1 MATIDIK
8 AKPPLL
14 TPDWTQMDG
23 RNKPFLIDGPR
34 RYAVTVVTQYTESGG
49 SDLQTRKDSA
59 IPSGVDHILKYFDKS
74 PLNDTSTRA
83 TIEDYHIPLRPNAK
97 MKVLI
102 SLSEEYLLSLP
113 DKGYEKPDLANSETF
128 SLNTFGIRSDIQNLS
143 DFMTKYIEDIERFQG
158 KVYGLD
164 ITKQSTL
171 LTNFV
176 TNLASL
182 MQDND
187 IQFSEDRSDLIE
199 MYIKDYEVVK
209 IEARRDLQSSSK
221 PINLTRSF
229 TNFKESEPVSDKRT
243 IKLLQNM
250 EDILELQQNN
260 TRVSWTAFINDY
272 IYNPPTFDFS
282 PTRPKSENVSSK
294 SAELVKKDNETP
306 VKTEE
311 QVNFFKS
318 ELWKP
323 ETRKEFERKLD
334 TAQDFVGDYVIGH
347 LSQLSEVINDTEV
360 LYTQLLNKLGIED
373 LVRSALE
380 CLNFPSFDFLDD
392 AKGILNSLDNSL
404 RQFQATISA
413 PTIAFPDGPP
423 IVDLLVSTSLEFAK
437 TMANAVL
444 GALIDL
450 VIGILKSLFDIC
462 RECALESRTGIA
474 NADKVNYGG
483 FNWRNLN
490 FGAIFGQKVLNT
502 ALGAISEGSQQFF
515 DTESLSQEILTN
527 TVQKYDDLVDE
538 TAKKLVSASK
548 TGLTFDE
555 AKQIV
560 IEQNPFDGGVF
571 EQASKELSTWLDAS
585 SAALTPGELGNL
597 LLGCEVSTEA
607 KEVLENLLNPNL
619 SPNLFPNLSVIL
631 DPSDLPKVW
640 ENLGKLIDRDG
651 ILQSIQDAASAIPE
665 SFKCLCDEDDEALRK
680 SILAQKD
687 PSLTQDQLQQQV
699 DASKKR
705 RMDRINQLLDI
716 SRNPDFLKDQLPP
729 LYCSV
734 DEEGNLVPGL
744 IPRTHPVIQQAVN
757 ESLDASFDSLTLT
770 FNEDVSSFVSSL
782 SVQTTQKRIVPRTKS
797 AIIDVQGSREEK
809 LVLNP
814 EFIGL
819 VEQGRFA
826 YGSLPAGST
835 VPGTRTVDEDTG
847 EVNEGDKVRW
857 NPFLDLLGFP
867 DRDNRH
873 GAGMWEDGQ
882 SRPTAEQEKEWEYAN
897 TRITINSN
905 GSLRGTGGRTFSPV
919 LGSGEWNGLGSDR
932 KDIDYTVKFGYS
944 PIPIEISEPGPKVFG
959 SGLVGAY
966 RKICSDADPYLKIAS
981 TSNSKEYQF
990 NVPNNIAENSGINLS
1005 DLTKNLEDLT
1015 GQSFDFGGQSQQLS
1029 GDIVSN
1035 ISSSVSLVLGSS
1047 IDLSY
1052 DVPKKT
1058 NQDND
1063 IKDEY
1068 DLSLEM
1074 SPIQEGAEKL
1084 EILKL
1089 SSASELSES
1098 VKRVTSQI
1106 SDIAYA
1112 NNAATQ
1118 PQEGYFYNL
1127 LADNF
1132 LDGVFTTELTQ
1143 YLGNNNAFDE
1153 SYKELMCAIFD
1164 QISESPYLDLQTI
1177 SRLNLTP
1184 AKTFVKNDSGD
1195 WVPQGCTP
1203 SLLDIDVM
1211 KQRIF
1216 QEYDLSLCLQDIYPN
1231 PDEFGGNEKSA
1242 LGLAKRSGII
1252 LLTIRMHV
1260 LEFLMKSIYS
1270 FYYFGYKSD
1279 EDIDDTMLSFI
1290 FDNINKSLLSKSIGT
1305 SYYNKFTTETI
1316 DLYNRNVDDD
1326 KADSVVK
1333 EENFKK
1339 ACKYFIKKQVFS
1351 VSKRLAGLVQQKGD
1365 ASIHTIFLE
1374 QWIPE
1379 VSIPTGSNQSRF
1391 YEIQDTGIVP
1401 KPLSNQEEKGTLG
1414 PSTTPEEYEAVI
1426 GAGTLTPNSIKR
1438 MSGDPGSYGILRLKP
1453 IGQFFREYFFPT
1465 PVDGRRPLSTPNNT
1479 GTEDQNNLAFKRNEI
1494 WPSRQT
1500 KDYNSYRINNG
1511 YFGKDKTRT
1520 TSRYSSSRE
1529 AALLGAKKN
1538 ASYLLTKDI
1547 TGAGVEKIKPTDQ
1560 IGVLKYA
1567 QSFNQDGS
1575 VADYIFD
1582 YGVSESEKQMMTRA
1596 GGLVDFITS
1605 ARNWTLW
1612 DLNEPSPK
1620 LGDFIPYQRGWKYNF
1635 STTSPTSL
1643 PWWGR
1648 NTTNSLPGYY
1658 SSRNVVGPGSLLWSI
1673 SRGAGRFA
1681 YDSELKM
1688 AEEWKNFVLRP
1699 NPEIGNDW
1707 SQPLTPSNSDWAK
1720 NVQSAIDDVKN
1731 KRKKYISLLDL
1742 DLKMAL
1748 NTLEWEKSKYQ
1759 EWRGSKDFTY
1769 YQGSATI
1776 DQSLEGEQLDF
1787 FDKIIAEYDNWIEEM
1802 RRNVALS
1809 RNATKERQELRDNAL
1824 EILQY
1829 VNVPRNPM
1837 TKPGKL
1843 FDITN
1848 GNFFLEYYI
1857 RVDDYTPDRPDSPPQ
1872 SNLDYIAARDSY
1884 LKNVVNIEH
1893 WNQWYNDKFSS
1904 TPTNAQRKNISEILY
1919 ESQTDCGERDIND
1932 PQTKTDIIDIENP
1945 QLDDY
1950 FKSLNW
1956 GIRISYLPKPGIKSI
1971 NPVQSAHPQSI
1982 TEKSYIITDTGQKIY
1997 PIPVIQY
2004 EIPIDMTTKISNTTQ
2019 NYFKNTFENI
2029 TLNGFSIP
2037 RQLIRGIQ
2045 QTDEYDFVFKYA
2057 FSLDRMLSLTNIYS
2071 STYLSTFSTATALFE
2086 PTKEQ
2091 LMYLFMSS
2099 LRAGDYRGADCFNT
2113 SLDISNAILN
2123 GIPIPYAAIAK
2134 LLVRTPLLI
2143 FKGFMEQSNLNIA
2156 ITKQI
2161 KQSIKAINQTIANA
2175 KRQANALQAATSA
2188 AGQQLSAI
2196 ADISVS
2202 NEKCGFGISSP
2213 QALVK
2218 PPKPWFDPIDEN
2230 FIPIPETWQL
2240 GLALFP
2246 SDIFFFLPL
2255 GAPIT
2260 PFGLAYWALDDSRV
2274 NWFNELPLEDYI
2286 EKWLKGEDDPEG
2298 SQDSLDTQPCTI
2310 DVGLKQIEPPKNN

>member
-49 SDLQTRKDSA
+49 PDLQNRKNSA
-59 IPSGVDHILKYFDKS
+59 KPSGVDHILKYFDKS
-74 PLNDTSTRA
+74 PLDDTSTKA
-83 TIEDYHIPLRPNAK
+83 IIEDYHIPLRPNAK

-113 DKGYEKPDLANSETF
+113 DKGYEEPDLTNSETF

-182 MQDND
+182 MQDNEM
-187 IQFSEDRSDLIE
+187 QFSEDRSDLVE

-209 IEARRDLQSSSK
+209 VEARRDLLSSSK

-229 TNFKESEPVSDKRT
+229 ANFKESEAISDKRT

-250 EDILELQQNN
+250 ENILELQQNN
-260 TRVSWTAFINDY
+260 VRMSWTTFINDY
-272 IYNPPTFDFS
+272 IYDPPTFDFS

-294 SAELVKKDNETP
+294 SADLVKKDEGTP
-306 VKTEE
+306 VKTAD

-347 LSQLSEVINDTEV
+347 LSQLSEVIDDTEV

-392 AKGILNSLDNSL
+392 AKGILNSFDNVL
-404 RQFQATISA
+404 RQFQATISV

-423 IVDLLVSTSLEFAK
+423 IVDLLKSVSLEFAK
-437 TMANAVL
+437 TIANAVL

-462 RECALESRTGIA
+462 RECALDSRTGIA

-490 FGAIFGQKVLNT
+490 FGEVFGQKVLNT
-502 ALGAISEGSQQFF
+502 TLGAISEGSQQFF
-515 DTESLSQEILTN
+515 DPEALSQEILTN
-527 TVQKYDDLVDE
+527 TIQKYDEMVDE
-538 TAKKLVSASK
+538 TANKLVAASK

-571 EQASKELSTWLDAS
+571 GQASKELATWLDAS
-585 SAALTPGELGNL
+585 SAAMTPGELGNL

-619 SPNLFPNLSVIL
+619 FPNLSVVL
-631 DPSDLPKVW
+631 GPSDLTKVW

-705 RMDRINQLLDI
+705 RMNRINQLLDI
-716 SRNPDFLKDQLPP
+716 SKNPDFLKDQLPP
-729 LYCSV
+729 LYCSI
-734 DEEGNLVPGL
+734 DEEGNLIPGL

-782 SVQTTQKRIVPRTKS
+782 SVQTTQKRIVPRTKT
-797 AIIDVQGSREEK
+797 AIIDVEGTREEK

-835 VPGTRTVDEDTG
+835 VPGTRTVDESSG
-847 EVNEGDKVRW
+847 EVNEGDPIRW

-873 GAGMWEDGQ
+873 GAGMREEGQ
-882 SRPTAEQEKEWEYAN
+882 SRPTAEQEREWEYAN
-897 TRITINSN
+897 TRIVSED
-905 GSLRGTGGRTFSPV
+905 GSLQATGGRTFSPV
-919 LGSGEWNGLGSDR
+919 PGSGDWNGLGTDR
-932 KDIDYTVKFGYS
+932 KDIDYTIKFGYS
-944 PIPIEISEPGPKVFG
+944 PIPIEVSEPGPKVFG
-959 SGLVGAY
+959 TGLVEAY
-966 RKICSDADPYLKIAS
+966 NRVCDDNSSYFVSSSDP
-981 TSNSKEYQF
+981 NSKEYQLKI
-990 NVPNNIAENSGINLS
+990 PNNIATNAGINTEELQS
-1005 DLTKNLEDLT
+1005 NLQNLE
-1015 GQSFDFGGQSQQLS
+1015 GQSANFGGNNQQLDS
-1029 GDIVSN
+1029 DIIN
-1035 ISSSVSLVLGSS
+1035 KISTSVNMVLGSE
-1047 IDLSY
+1047 INFTY
-1052 DVPKKT
+1052 DVPKRS
-1058 NQDND
+1058 NQNTD
-1063 IKDEY
+1063 IKDDY
-1068 DLSLEM
+1068 SISLVM
-1074 SPIQEGAEKL
+1074 TPSTNSADSL
-1084 EILKL
+1084 EILDIN
-1089 SSASELSES
+1089 SSTELSQS
-1098 VKRVTSQI
+1098 VKRITSQI
-1106 SDIAYA
+1106 ENVQY
-1112 NNAATQ
+1112 NQQNAQ

-1127 LADNF
+1127 LAENF
-1132 LDGVFTTELTQ
+1132 SDGVGSGYNLTLPN
-1143 YLGNNNAFDE
+1143 YFDSYNAYDE
-1153 SYKELMCAIFD
+1153 TFKELMCAILD
-1164 QISESPYLDLQTI
+1164 QVAESPYLDLQTI
-1177 SRLNLTP
+1177 SRLNFTP
-1184 AKTFVKNDSGD
+1184 AKTFVEVEPKT
-1195 WVPQGCTP
+1195 WIPQGCTP
-1203 SLLDIDVM
+1203 SLLDIDVI

-1216 QEYDLSLCLQDIYPN
+1216 QEYDLSLCLQDIYPD
-1231 PDEFGGNEKSA
+1231 PDDFGGNEKSA

-1270 FYYFGYKSD
+1270 FHYFGYD
-1279 EDIDDTMLSFI
+1279 DEEDIDDTMLSFI

-1305 SYYNKFTTETI
+1305 SYYNKFTTEAI
-1316 DLYNRNVDDD
+1316 DLYNRNVDDN
-1326 KADSVVK
+1326 KADSDNK
-1333 EENFKK
+1333 NEDFEKS
-1339 ACKYFIKKQVFS
+1339 CKYLIRKQIFS
-1351 VSKRLAGLVQQKGD
+1351 VSRRLSGLVAQKGD
-1365 ASIHTIFLE
+1365 ASIHSIFLE
-1374 QWIPE
+1374 EWL
-1379 VSIPTGSNQSRF
+1379 PTLPVQRFDNQSRF
-1391 YEIQDTGIVP
+1391 YERDSGGVAQPKPLKSITESGLIPEIPQDVFDSLTSGGTLTEKGIRRITGNAGSQGMLYLKPVGNFYREYYYGNAETRRPPGTENLTEQALRNAIQDTDSKIWPVRGSTNWASRGVINGF
-1401 KPLSNQEEKGTLG
+1401 PL
-1414 PSTTPEEYEAVI
+1414 
-1426 GAGTLTPNSIKR
+1426 GASSAGSREGHLVGFTQNNASI
-1438 MSGDPGSYGILRLKP
+1438 PGSIAQAKDSN
-1453 IGQFFREYFFPT
+1453 GQ
-1465 PVDGRRPLSTPNNT
+1465 
-1479 GTEDQNNLAFKRNEI
+1479 
-1494 WPSRQT
+1494 
-1500 KDYNSYRINNG
+1500 YNIYD
-1511 YFGKDKTRT
+1511 FGVSDSEKELMNIVNDFI
-1520 TSRYSSSRE
+1520 SSAR
-1529 AALLGAKKN
+1529 AWT
-1538 ASYLLTKDI
+1538 YD
-1547 TGAGVEKIKPTDQ
+1547 KPTGQPTGPYVYNHPARYGANDWWFDAANNRADWS
-1560 IGVLKYA
+1560 K
-1567 QSFNQDGS
+1567 S
-1575 VADYIFD
+1575 VA
-1582 YGVSESEKQMMTRA
+1582 
-1596 GGLVDFITS
+1596 
-1605 ARNWTLW
+1605 
-1612 DLNEPSPK
+1612 
-1620 LGDFIPYQRGWKYNF
+1620 
-1635 STTSPTSL
+1635 
-1643 PWWGR
+1643 
-1648 NTTNSLPGYY
+1648 
-1658 SSRNVVGPGSLLWSI
+1658 GPGSLLWAATY
-1673 SRGAGRFA
+1673 GAGIYRAKKINEFNNPDPSRTYTYKSYENRQIDFA
-1681 YDSELKM
+1681 TD
-1688 AEEWKNFVLRP
+1688 WHDFVLSP
-1699 NPEIGNDW
+1699 IQNAEIDLLLSG
-1707 SQPLTPSNSDWAK
+1707 SNSDWVR
-1720 NVQSAIDDVKN
+1720 NVETAIIDVATGN
-1731 KRKKYISLLDL
+1731 KPYISLLDL
-1742 DLKMAL
+1742 DVRMIR
-1748 NTLEWEKSKYQ
+1748 NTLLWERGQYNEMADDIDLLTSNPLGLARKY
-1759 EWRGSKDFTY
+1759 
-1769 YQGSATI
+1769 
-1776 DQSLEGEQLDF
+1776 
-1787 FDKIIAEYDNWIEEM
+1787 
-1802 RRNVALS
+1802 
-1809 RNATKERQELRDNAL
+1809 RNAEAPFWTTQPYRALFASSANRNYLASLRELVRRYDEQWIPAIEQVIELSQNAQQEREALREPAQQIVQNGRIENNIAK
-1824 EILQY
+1824 
-1829 VNVPRNPM
+1829 
-1837 TKPGKL
+1837 KPGKL

-1857 RVDDYTPDRPDSPPQ
+1857 RVDDYSVNEQDSPPQ
-1872 SNLDYIAARDSY
+1872 PNLDYIKRNNPY
-1884 LKNVVNIEH
+1884 LENVVNVDS
-1893 WNQWYNDKFSS
+1893 WNAWYNSKFGSEGNPPNLRKSS
-1904 TPTNAQRKNISEILY
+1904 NLTADTTEL
-1919 ESQTDCGERDIND
+1919 DCGDIPATGPTVSTTSRDVND
-1932 PQTKTDIIDIENP
+1932 A

-1956 GIRISYLPKPGIKSI
+1956 GMRISYLPKPGSQLQL
-1971 NPVQSAHPQSI
+1971 QSTNNSVA
-1982 TEKSYIITDTGQKIY
+1982 EKSYIITDTGQKLY
-1997 PIPVIQY
+1997 PIPVVEY
-2004 EIPIDMTTKISNTTQ
+2004 EIPIDMKTRVSQTQ
-2019 NYFKNTFENI
+2019 NDYFSNSFDGSTKKS
-2029 TLNGFSIP
+2029 LVA
-2037 RQLIRGIQ
+2037 GIQ

-2161 KQSIKAINQTIANA
+2161 KQSIKAVNQIVANA
-2175 KRQANALQAATSA
+2175 QRQANALQAAGAQSLA
-2188 AGQQLSAI
+2188 QLEALSQI
-2196 ADISVS
+2196 EVS
-2202 NEKCGFGISSP
+2202 NENCGFGISSP

-2218 PPKPWFDPIDEN
+2218 PPKPWFEPIDDT

-2246 SDIFFFLPL
+2246 ADIFLFLPI
-2255 GAPIT
+2255 GPPIT
-2260 PFGLAYWALDDSRV
+2260 PFGLAYWALDDSSV

-2286 EKWLKGEDDPEG
+2286 EKWIKGEDDPEG
-2298 SQDSLDTQPCTI
+2298 TQDDLETQPCTI

>member
-23 RNKPFLIDGPR
+23 RNKPFLIDGPDEPR
-34 RYAVTVVTQYTESGG
+34 RYAVTVVTPYTESGG
-49 SDLQTRKDSA
+49 PDLQNRKDSA
-59 IPSGVDHILKYFDKS
+59 IPSGVDHILKYFNKV
-74 PLNDTSTRA
+74 PLGDAYRLA
-83 TIEDYHIPLRPNAK
+83 KIEDYHIPLRPNAK
-97 MKVLI
+97 MKVLV
-102 SLSEEYLLSLP
+102 SLSEDILLSLP
-113 DKGYEKPDLANSETF
+113 DRGYVEPDLINSETF

-187 IQFSEDRSDLIE
+187 IEFSEDRSDLIE

-272 IYNPPTFDFS
+272 IYDPPTFDFS

-306 VKTEE
+306 IKTEE

-347 LSQLSEVINDTEV
+347 LSQLSEVIDDTEV

-392 AKGILNSLDNSL
+392 AKGILNSFDNVL
-404 RQFQATISA
+404 RQFQATISV

-423 IVDLLVSTSLEFAK
+423 IVDLLASVSLEFAK
-437 TMANAVL
+437 TIANAVL

-450 VIGILKSLFDIC
+450 VVGILKSLFDIC
-462 RECALESRTGIA
+462 RECALDSRTGIA

-490 FGAIFGQKVLNT
+490 FGDVFGQKVLNT
-502 ALGAISEGSQQFF
+502 TLGAISGATQEFF

-527 TVQKYDDLVDE
+527 TVQKYDELVEE

-548 TGLTFDE
+548 TGLTIDE
-555 AKQIV
+555 ARQIV

-571 EQASKELSTWLDAS
+571 QQASKELSTWLDAS

-619 SPNLFPNLSVIL
+619 FPSLSVIL
-631 DPSDLPKVW
+631 SPTDLPKVW

-651 ILQSIQDAASAIPE
+651 IIQSIQEAAAAIPE
-665 SFKCLCDEDDEALRK
+665 SFTCLCDEDDEALRK

-705 RMDRINQLLDI
+705 RIDRINQLLDI

-734 DEEGNLVPGL
+734 DEEGNLIPGL

-782 SVQTTQKRIVPRTKS
+782 SVQTTQKRIVPRTKT
-797 AIIDVQGSREEK
+797 AIIDVDGSREEK

-835 VPGTRTVDEDTG
+835 VPGTRTVDESSG
-847 EVNEGDKVRW
+847 NIEEGDPIRW
-857 NPFLDLLGFP
+857 NPFLDLLGF
-867 DRDNRH
+867 DNFDNRH
-873 GAGMWEDGQ
+873 GAGMREEGQ
-882 SRPTAEQEKEWEYAN
+882 SRPTAEQEREWEYAN
-897 TRITINSN
+897 TRIVRED
-905 GSLRGTGGRTFSPV
+905 GSLQATGGRTFSPTP
-919 LGSGEWNGLGSDR
+919 GSGDWNGLGTDR
-932 KDIDYTVKFGYS
+932 KDIDYTIKFGYS
-944 PIPIEISEPGPKVFG
+944 PIPIEVSEPGPKVFG
-959 SGLVGAY
+959 SGLTEAY
-966 RKICSDADPYLKIAS
+966 NKICADNSSYFLSSSDS
-981 TSNSKEYQF
+981 ESKEYKF
-990 NVPNNIAENSGINLS
+990 KIPNNLAANAGINTEELLS
-1005 DLTKNLEDLT
+1005 SLQNLE
-1015 GQSFDFGGQSQQLS
+1015 GQSVNFGGNNQQLDS
-1029 GDIVSN
+1029 DV
-1035 ISSSVSLVLGSS
+1035 ISKISTSVNMVLGSE
-1047 IDLSY
+1047 INFTY
-1052 DVPKKT
+1052 DVPKQS
-1058 NQDND
+1058 NQNTD
-1063 IKDEY
+1063 IKDDY
-1068 DLSLEM
+1068 SISLVM
-1074 SPIQEGAEKL
+1074 TPSANSTDSL
-1084 EILKL
+1084 EILDIN
-1089 SSASELSES
+1089 SSTELSQS
-1098 VKRVTSQI
+1098 VKRITSEIGNVQ
-1106 SDIAYA
+1106 Y
-1112 NNAATQ
+1112 NTQNAQ

-1127 LADNF
+1127 LFNNIKEFQDSQQLNF
-1132 LDGVFTTELTQ
+1132 GWQGYFDS
-1143 YLGNNNAFDE
+1143 YNAYDE
-1153 SYKELMCAIFD
+1153 TFKEMMCAILD
-1164 QISESPYLDLQTI
+1164 QVADSPYLDLQTL

-1184 AKTFVKNDSGD
+1184 AKTFVEVEPDT

-1203 SLLDIDVM
+1203 SLLDIDVI

-1270 FYYFGYKSD
+1270 FHYFGYD
-1279 EDIDDTMLSFI
+1279 DEEDIDDTMLSLL

-1316 DLYNRNVDDD
+1316 DLYNRNVDDN
-1326 KADSVVK
+1326 KADSG
-1333 EENFKK
+1333 NRNDDFKK
-1339 ACKYFIKKQVFS
+1339 ACKYLIKKQVFS
-1351 VSKRLAGLVQQKGD
+1351 VSRRLSGLVAQKGD
-1365 ASIHTIFLE
+1365 ASIHSIFLE
-1374 QWIPE
+1374 EWL
-1379 VSIPTGSNQSRF
+1379 PTLPVQRFDNQSRF
-1391 YEIQDTGIVP
+1391 YERDSGGVAQPKPLKSITESGLIPEIPQDVFDSLTSGGTLTEKGIRRITGNPGSLGMLYLKPVGNFYREYYYGNAETRKPPGTENLTEEALRNAIQDTDSKIWPVRG
-1401 KPLSNQEEKGTLG
+1401 SANWASRG
-1414 PSTTPEEYEAVI
+1414 VI
-1426 GAGTLTPNSIKR
+1426 NGSSLDASSAGSREGHLFGFTQNSSSI
-1438 MSGDPGSYGILRLKP
+1438 PGSIA
-1453 IGQFFREYFFPT
+1453 Q
-1465 PVDGRRPLSTPNNT
+1465 
-1479 GTEDQNNLAFKRNEI
+1479 A
-1494 WPSRQT
+1494 
-1500 KDYNSYRINNG
+1500 KDNNG
-1511 YFGKDKTRT
+1511 QYSIYDFGVSDSEKELMNIINDFISSARAWTYDKPAGQPTGPYVYNHPA
-1520 TSRYSSSRE
+1520 RY
-1529 AALLGAKKN
+1529 GANDWWFDTANNRADWAK
-1538 ASYLLTKDI
+1538 
-1547 TGAGVEKIKPTDQ
+1547 
-1560 IGVLKYA
+1560 
-1567 QSFNQDGS
+1567 S
-1575 VADYIFD
+1575 VA
-1582 YGVSESEKQMMTRA
+1582 
-1596 GGLVDFITS
+1596 
-1605 ARNWTLW
+1605 
-1612 DLNEPSPK
+1612 
-1620 LGDFIPYQRGWKYNF
+1620 
-1635 STTSPTSL
+1635 
-1643 PWWGR
+1643 
-1648 NTTNSLPGYY
+1648 
-1658 SSRNVVGPGSLLWSI
+1658 GPGSLLWTATY
-1673 SRGAGRFA
+1673 GAGIYRVKKTTEINNPDPSRNYTYKSYENRQIDLA
-1681 YDSELKM
+1681 TD
-1688 AEEWKNFVLRP
+1688 WHDFVLS
-1699 NPEIGNDW
+1699 PEQNSGTDLLLNG
-1707 SQPLTPSNSDWAK
+1707 SNSDWVR
-1720 NVQSAIDDVKN
+1720 NVETAIIEVAQGIKP
-1731 KRKKYISLLDL
+1731 YISLLDL
-1742 DLKMAL
+1742 DIRMAR
-1748 NTLEWEKSKYQ
+1748 NTLQWEKEQYENMADDIELLISNPAGLISKYRGVEDPFWISPPYRALFSSAANQNYLTSLRELVRRYEDQWIPAIEQVIELSQNAQQ
-1759 EWRGSKDFTY
+1759 EREALREPARQIVQNGR
-1769 YQGSATI
+1769 
-1776 DQSLEGEQLDF
+1776 
-1787 FDKIIAEYDNWIEEM
+1787 IE
-1802 RRNVALS
+1802 N
-1809 RNATKERQELRDNAL
+1809 NITK
-1824 EILQY
+1824 
-1829 VNVPRNPM
+1829 
-1837 TKPGKL
+1837 KPGKL

-1857 RVDDYTPDRPDSPPQ
+1857 RVDDYSANEQDSPPQ
-1872 SNLDYIAARDSY
+1872 ENLNYVERNNPY
-1884 LKNVVNIEH
+1884 LKNVVNVDS
-1893 WNQWYNDKFSS
+1893 WNTWYNSKFGSGTNPPNLRKSS
-1904 TPTNAQRKNISEILY
+1904 NLTADTTEL
-1919 ESQTDCGERDIND
+1919 DCGDIPATGPTVSTTSESVD
-1932 PQTKTDIIDIENP
+1932 DA

-1956 GIRISYLPKPGIKSI
+1956 GMRISYLPKPGAPVPLQQNDKSK
-1971 NPVQSAHPQSI
+1971 A
-1982 TEKSYIITDTGQKIY
+1982 EKSYIITDTGQKLY
-1997 PIPVIQY
+1997 PIPVVEY
-2004 EIPIDMTTKISNTTQ
+2004 EIPIDMKTRVDQTQ
-2019 NYFKNTFENI
+2019 NDYFSNSFDGSTKKS
-2029 TLNGFSIP
+2029 LVA
-2037 RQLIRGIQ
+2037 GIQ

-2091 LMYLFMSS
+2091 LMYLFMGS

-2161 KQSIKAINQTIANA
+2161 KQSIKAVNQIVANA
-2175 KRQANALQAATSA
+2175 QRQANALQAATSA

-2218 PPKPWFDPIDEN
+2218 PPKPWFEPINDK

-2246 SDIFFFLPL
+2246 SDIFLFLPI
-2255 GAPIT
+2255 GPPIT
-2260 PFGLAYWALDDSRV
+2260 PFGLAYWALDDSNV

-2298 SQDSLDTQPCTI
+2298 TQDSLDTQPCTI